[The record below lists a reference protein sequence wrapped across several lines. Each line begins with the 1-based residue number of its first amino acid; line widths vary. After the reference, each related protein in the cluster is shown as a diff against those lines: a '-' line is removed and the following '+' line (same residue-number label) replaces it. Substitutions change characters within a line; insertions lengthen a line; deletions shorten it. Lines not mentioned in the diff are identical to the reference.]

1 MEFNEERV
9 KILAITTLKA
19 ARKKI
24 SIDAIGSTIAGG
36 IDALLVM
43 LINNN
48 VGIDV
53 LRWIGI
59 AIFGIAG
66 VKNVGSIVKDLYG
79 IITTS
84 IGIGR
89 LKKHQFSIDETGE
102 YTVKENEYSI
112 K

>member
-1 MEFNEERV
+1 MEFDRERA
-9 KILAITTLKA
+9 KIVAITTLKG
-19 ARKKI
+19 ARNKMGL
-24 SIDAIGSTIAGG
+24 DAVGSLLAGG

-59 AIFGIAG
+59 AVFGIAG
-66 VKNVGSIVKDLYG
+66 VKNVCTIIKDLF
-79 IITTS
+79 
-84 IGIGR
+84 GIGVTSVA
-89 LKKHQFSIDETGE
+89 LNKVKKEE
-102 YTVKENEYSI
+102 YTINEKEYSI